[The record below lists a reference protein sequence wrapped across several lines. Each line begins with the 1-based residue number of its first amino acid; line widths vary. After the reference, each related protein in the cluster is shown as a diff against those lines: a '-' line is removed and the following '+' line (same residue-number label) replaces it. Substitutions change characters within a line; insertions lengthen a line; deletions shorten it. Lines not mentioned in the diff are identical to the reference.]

1 MIPSLYKRLTELEE
15 LARKA
20 SERLKELE
28 IENRRLS
35 AENALLLAEQKKAQQ
50 SVSRYRILSDH
61 QERVK
66 KRLLRLREKLLK
78 LETV

>member
-20 SERLKELE
+20 AERLKELE
-28 IENRRLS
+28 TENRRLT
-35 AENALLLAEQKKAQQ
+35 AENQLLLAEQKKAQQ

-61 QERVK
+61 QDRIK
-66 KRLLRLREKLLK
+66 KRLFRLREKLIK
-78 LETV
+78 LES